1 MKYLKLLGW
10 LALYGTIYL
19 IASIIAGGVLG
30 IIYIFAS
37 LFSGGLLPLDVF
49 ILENIGYV
57 LIISGVFI
65 LGLGTLVLFLRKI
78 NPFKYLDFRSM
89 SVRDTAVSILMGIG
103 FSLFLNSFMT
113 LIRIDQ
119 FFVDP
124 ISEQITEMMMSN
136 IFLVFLSIGIIVP
149 IYEEILFRGLI
160 FKELKA
166 NLNLVAA
173 LVLQG
178 LIFGIFHGNLLQ
190 FSYTFPAG
198 IALGIIYLKYG
209 SIWAPILIHLAWN
222 FTSVLINAAAPEA
235 NLPILLIFLALGIL
249 LLAGGAVYT
258 SKFTPP
264 LRPMEKILS

>member
-10 LALYGTIYL
+10 LALYGAIYL
-19 IASIIAGGVLG
+19 VASIIAGGVLG
-30 IIYIFAS
+30 FVYILAS

-49 ILENIGYV
+49 IVENIGYV
-57 LIISGVFI
+57 LIISGVFV
-65 LGLGTLVLFLRKI
+65 LGFGALVLFLRKI
-78 NPFKYLDFRSM
+78 NPLKYLEFRSM
-89 SVRDTAVSILMGIG
+89 SARDTAISILIGIG
-103 FSLFLNSFMT
+103 FSLFLNSLMT

-119 FFVDP
+119 LFVDP
-124 ISEQITEMMMSN
+124 ISEQISEMMMSN
-136 IFLVFLSIGIIVP
+136 VFLVFLSIGIIVP

-166 NLNLVAA
+166 NLNLLAA
-173 LVLQG
+173 LILQG

-198 IALGIIYLKYG
+198 IALGIIYFKFG

-222 FTSVLINAAAPEA
+222 FTSVLINATAPEV
-235 NLPILLIFLALGIL
+235 NLPTLLIFLVVGIL

-258 SKFTPP
+258 RKYKPSLK
-264 LRPMEKILS
+264 LMEEILP